1 MMKRKLLFGSVKI
14 GDTAYE
20 LFDEG
25 QVAYYVD
32 NNADNVG
39 NIKNGVEIISFEEF
53 IRIHKDYDIVVSVGK
68 NAALDLSLIHIS
80 EPTRH

>member
-1 MMKRKLLFGSVKI
+1 MMKRKILFGAGKI

-32 NNADNVG
+32 NNADNVVYG
-39 NIKNGVEIISFEEF
+39 SIC
-53 IRIHKDYDIVVSVGK
+53 RQQTDDKD
-68 NAALDLSLIHIS
+68 
-80 EPTRH
+80 

>member
-1 MMKRKLLFGSVKI
+1 MMKRKILFGAGKI

-32 NNADNVG
+32 NNADNLG

-68 NAALDLSLIHIS
+68 KCCIRCY
-80 EPTRH
+80 ETVKRCRH

>member
-1 MMKRKLLFGSVKI
+1 MMKRKLLFGAGKI

-39 NIKNGVEIISFEEF
+39 NIKNGVEIISF
-53 IRIHKDYDIVVSVGK
+53 
-68 NAALDLSLIHIS
+68 
-80 EPTRH
+80 

>member
-1 MMKRKLLFGSVKI
+1 MMKRKLLFGAGKI

-53 IRIHKDYDIVVSVGK
+53 IRIHKDCGICGK
-68 NAALDLSLIHIS
+68 ECCIRCY
-80 EPTRH
+80 ETVKRCRH